1 MPDLLAEI
9 TQAAKAYYKQAAS
22 FTITATDFYDWLDAL
37 PPARRTDVLARG
49 FAASQAE
56 PEFLRFCLEWRGY
69 NCREFMAS
77 QLSIAAFD
85 LWTSNGEFNGD
96 LPPHGIGR

>member
-9 TQAAKAYYKQAAS
+9 TTTAKTYYAQANDFS
-22 FTITATDFYDWLDAL
+22 LNATDFCDWHAAL
-37 PPARRTDVLARG
+37 SPARRAAVVAQG

-69 NCREFMAS
+69 DMRTFMATR
-77 QLSIAAFD
+77 LSAAAFE
-85 LWTSNGEFNGD
+85 LWSANGEFNGD